1 MTRERLR
8 ELMSYAIAIRDA
20 MRLSMGGDPN
30 NMWRYSSY
38 KEYMRKCNALVKEV
52 EKFINID
59 SMINIY
65 LLDKVPNSHNTTIIQ
80 QKNLFDDVYSNIS
93 ILVSLLE
100 NKVGIKNDEM
110 NNIIYFL
117 QNRLRAA
124 IHDEPKK
131 EIEVQDAVEILLIGK
146 GLLKGTDYDRE
157 TGRVKVSV
165 KEVVPDFIFPKLD
178 LALEIKLSK
187 DHGKQKAIVDEI
199 NADIKAYGKKYPRQ
213 LYIVYDLGTIRDESE
228 FKNDLDNAIN
238 ISVIIVKH

>member
-1 MTRERLR
+1 
-8 ELMSYAIAIRDA
+8 MSYAIAIRDA
-20 MRLSMGGDPN
+20 MRLSMGGD
-30 NMWRYSSY
+30 MWRHSSY
-38 KEYMRKCNALVKEV
+38 KEYMRKSNALVKEV
-52 EKFINID
+52 EKVINID
-59 SMINIY
+59 GMINIY
-65 LLDKVPNSHNTTIIQ
+65 LLDKVPNSHDTTIIQ

-110 NNIIYFL
+110 NNIINFL

-187 DHGKQKAIVDEI
+187 DQGKQKAIVDEI
-199 NADIKAYGKKYPRQ
+199 NADIKAYGKKYSRQ
-213 LYIVYDLGTIRDESE
+213 LYIVYDLGTIRDENE
-228 FKNDLDNAIN
+228 YKNDLDNAIN

>member
-1 MTRERLR
+1 
-8 ELMSYAIAIRDA
+8 
-20 MRLSMGGDPN
+20 
-30 NMWRYSSY
+30 
-38 KEYMRKCNALVKEV
+38 
-52 EKFINID
+52 
-59 SMINIY
+59 MINIY
-65 LLDKVPNSHNTTIIQ
+65 LLDKVPNSHDTTIIQ

-110 NNIIYFL
+110 NNIINFL

-187 DHGKQKAIVDEI
+187 DQGKQKAIVDEI
-199 NADIKAYGKKYPRQ
+199 NADIKAYGKKYSRQ
-213 LYIVYDLGTIRDESE
+213 LYIVYDLGTIRDENE
-228 FKNDLDNAIN
+228 YKNDLDNAIN